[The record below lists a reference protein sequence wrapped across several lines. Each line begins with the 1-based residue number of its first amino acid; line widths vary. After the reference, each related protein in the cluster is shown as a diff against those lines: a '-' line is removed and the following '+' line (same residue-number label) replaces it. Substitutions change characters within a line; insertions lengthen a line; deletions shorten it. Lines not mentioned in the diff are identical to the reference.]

1 MDPIA
6 LQAGQVNLQ
15 TSQMQKK
22 ISPNEA
28 QSAFATSLKN
38 AIHSVNDAQVQSNLK
53 TEQLAKGE
61 IDNLHDVMITAKK
74 ASITLQTAVEV
85 QGKAVDAYKEIM
97 RMQV

>member
-1 MDPIA
+1 MEPVVS
-6 LQAGQVNLQ
+6 QASQAPLQ
-15 TSQMQKK
+15 TTQNTKK
-22 ISPNEA
+22 ISPQEA

-38 AIHSVNDAQVQSNLK
+38 AIKNVNNAQVESNIK

-61 IDNLHDVMITAKK
+61 IDNLHDVMIASKK